1 MLKVR
6 VPRGAIDQD
15 VVEEDGDELAKEWA
29 KELVHGSLES
39 RRSVAETERHD
50 AIFIMAGIRTES
62 GLGDVF
68 LGHADLMESLAE
80 VELREARGGTELIQE
95 LINGGH
101 RELVLD
107 GDGVEGAIINAT
119 APGTVLLFYEEDGGR
134 IWVVTEANEVG
145 VEHGADLVLELCLLA
160 MGVPVRFDRDG
171 LGVRQ

>member
-95 LINGGH
+95 LINGG
-101 RELVLD
+101 
-107 GDGVEGAIINAT
+107 
-119 APGTVLLFYEEDGGR
+119 
-134 IWVVTEANEVG
+134 
-145 VEHGADLVLELCLLA
+145 
-160 MGVPVRFDRDG
+160 
-171 LGVRQ
+171 